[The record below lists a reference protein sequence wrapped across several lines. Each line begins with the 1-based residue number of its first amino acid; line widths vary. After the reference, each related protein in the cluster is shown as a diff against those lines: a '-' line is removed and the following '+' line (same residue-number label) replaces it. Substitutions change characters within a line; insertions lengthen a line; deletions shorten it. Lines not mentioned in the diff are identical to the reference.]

1 MQEQCF
7 WTPDALM
14 AGHEDL
20 LADLR
25 EQRAELE
32 LVIAVLERLECA
44 RSRPAPGTQ
53 FV

>member
-1 MQEQCF
+1 MEELNF
-7 WTPDALM
+7 LTPEALR

-25 EQRAELE
+25 EQRAEVD
-32 LVIAVLERLECA
+32 LVIAVLERLA
-44 RSRPAPGTQ
+44 SVRTRPPRDI